1 MCVDLA
7 ESTTENSKTRRR
19 QTIVATDAIIVQ
31 HQLTKMIYELS
42 WNSLCRGNVLVNFR
56 NYLFVSFIHILYT

>member
-7 ESTTENSKTRRR
+7 ETTTENSKTRRR
-19 QTIVATDAIIVQ
+19 QTIVATDAIIVK

-42 WNSLCRGNVLVNFR
+42 
-56 NYLFVSFIHILYT
+56 